1 MKRVRS
7 ETYPTAIGPVQ
18 ISLKRNWR
26 GSLGPL
32 SIQLDWVCTKTHLC
46 WCSRALTTMTRTW
59 WFLWEYYTLWEKSWI
74 LVMFYSESDKIW
86 ITAPTKFMQWTVSS
100 LLCRRQQAPVLR
112 RQARAVQAS
121 RCCVGVAISQ
131 VLHEPYIKW
140 ILSPV
145 LQLKINNVSF
155 WELLIRKL
163 RAIFCT
169 VG

>member
-86 ITAPTKFMQWTVSS
+86 ITAPTKFMQWVYYADANPCVACSS
-100 LLCRRQQAPVLR
+100 AGVVCMC
-112 RQARAVQAS
+112 